1 MRVDHVER
9 ITVSADSTSNS
20 PDLDRL
26 VGGEQEG
33 LPPAPEGTPD
43 DVDAM
48 TPDERFQAPAGGNL
62 EVDDEAKDG

>member
-1 MRVDHVER
+1 M
-9 ITVSADSTSNS
+9 SADSTSNS

-33 LPPAPEGTPD
+33 LPPAPEGAPD

-48 TPDERFQAPAGGNL
+48 APDERFQAPGGSYL
-62 EVDDEAKDG
+62 EIDDEATDV